1 MRSSE
6 GETELVR
13 QTREVL
19 LTDSERNRERESE
32 GEGDREMSSRP
43 LSREMHL
50 FLLHKEMR

>member
-19 LTDSERNRERESE
+19 LTDSERNRERERVRV
-32 GEGDREMSSRP
+32 RETGR
-43 LSREMHL
+43 
-50 FLLHKEMR
+50 